1 MQQTPKKKKN
11 NQAIKL
17 YTQERSFQPNP
28 NSQKIQ
34 DTAIL
39 QAYHLTDLPKPTETD
54 KN

>member
-17 YTQERSFQPNP
+17 CTQERSFRPNP

-34 DTAIL
+34 HTALL
-39 QAYHLTDLPKPTETD
+39 QAYHLTDQPKPTGTG